1 MVGGSR
7 QKHSIDPRLSFGNLE
22 TERPLRERGQTL
34 GFGEGTPSDHGFRSM
49 SPAVDVIPCLV
60 VKCCSCML
68 IGSGGYAVVG
78 NHFAYDGLSVGV
90 VYFQKDLARSVL
102 EEVQVPDVYFNG
114 ERFAFFV

>member
-1 MVGGSR
+1 
-7 QKHSIDPRLSFGNLE
+7 
-22 TERPLRERGQTL
+22 
-34 GFGEGTPSDHGFRSM
+34 
-49 SPAVDVIPCLV
+49 
-60 VKCCSCML
+60 ML